1 MLNYTHEPTNTTVE
15 TTSGSIRSKAVTSGT
30 PFVKMDIRT
39 PYVDTSITAY
49 DSSIVPP
56 WTSQSIHLQTTSEVS
71 AEVIQP
77 DSSGPYVVVK
87 LGLHDNVF
95 VPIEMAE
102 AIVDAML
109 DDETAAQLIYAEE
122 TAP

>member
-1 MLNYTHEPTNTTVE
+1 MLNYHHEPTNTTVE
-15 TTSGSIRSKAVTSGT
+15 TTSGNIRTRAVTSGT

-49 DSSIVPP
+49 DSVIVPP
-56 WTSQSIHLQTTSEVS
+56 WTSQSIHLQATSEVS

-77 DSSGPYVVVK
+77 DSSGPYVIVK

-102 AIVDAML
+102 AI
-109 DDETAAQLIYAEE
+109 AAALAAE
-122 TAP
+122 AVAS

>member
-1 MLNYTHEPTNTTVE
+1 MIKYHHEPTNTTVE
-15 TTSGSIRSKAVTSGT
+15 TTSGNIRSQAVTSGT

-56 WTSQSIHLQTTSEVS
+56 WTCQSIHLQATPDVS
-71 AEVIQP
+71 AEVIQR
-77 DSSGPYVVVK
+77 DGSGPYVIVK

-95 VPIEMAE
+95 VPMEIAE
-102 AIVDAML
+102 AI
-109 DDETAAQLIYAEE
+109 TAAILAEDV
-122 TAP
+122 AA